1 MSSSAPNRGARVPAP
16 VLDRL
21 VDLVRRETGNTIARA
36 RYGFLEEIALRRAK
50 ACEAPT
56 VGEYVEGLAAEA
68 YQGEWERLVP
78 LVTIKESY
86 FFRAPQQFAAMER
99 HVLPELVRQ
108 RSGERRLTIW
118 SAASARGEEPATLAI
133 ILAEHAA
140 LTTWDWRVVA
150 TDVDDDALAGARRG
164 LYGERAVSQ
173 VPPRLLERWFTRRG
187 HLYELDETLRRR
199 IDYRSLNLSRPP
211 YRSLG
216 EPQFDLVLLRNVLIY
231 FRRPLQRRVI
241 AEAASCLS
249 DDGFLFLGASETLWQ
264 ISDRLAA
271 VDMGDCFAY
280 RHPEA
285 VVSGT
290 RPPRQVRL
298 DQLPALDTPRPKAPV
313 IDVGPQT
320 VIHPEP
326 PEPSPRPRT
335 APLPDGHPAGRAAL
349 EARQVAEAVAGEPTV
364 SDEVEDDPPTAA
376 PAATSAQDL
385 LMEAA
390 RRLVANDLDAVAPL
404 VRDAR
409 ESDASEPAAYALE
422 GFLADLTD
430 RSDDAVGAYRAALYL
445 DPDLYQVRQLL
456 ADCLFRLG
464 HLRQAEH
471 QFRETLAS
479 LQADRGRELV
489 VLEELPLPSRERV
502 VRRCRQVL
510 GGR

>member
-1 MSSSAPNRGARVPAP
+1 VTYFTPNPQTGSRVPVP

-21 VDLVRRETGNTIARA
+21 VDLVRGETGNTIARA

-50 ACEAPT
+50 ACGAAT
-56 VGEYVEGLAAEA
+56 VDDYVDQLAADA
-68 YQGEWERLVP
+68 YEDEWERLVP

-99 HVLPELVRQ
+99 HVLPELVAR
-108 RSGERRLTIW
+108 RSAERRLTIW

-140 LTTWDWRVVA
+140 LATWDWRVVA

-173 VPPRLLERWFTRRG
+173 VPPRLLERWFTKKG
-187 HLYELDETLRRR
+187 HLYELDESLRKK
-199 IDYRSLNLSRPP
+199 IDYRPLNLSRPP
-211 YRSLG
+211 YRTLG
-216 EPQFDLVLLRNVLIY
+216 EPSFDLVLLRNVLIY

-241 AEAASCLS
+241 AEVASCLAP
-249 DDGFLFLGASETLWQ
+249 DGFLFLGASETLWQ

-271 VDMGDCFAY
+271 VDMHDCFAY

-285 VVSGT
+285 VADST
-290 RPPRQVRL
+290 RPARRVRL
-298 DQLPALDTPRPKAPV
+298 DQLPALGQPVAKTKAPE
-313 IDVGPQT
+313 
-320 VIHPEP
+320 PEPLEPP
-326 PEPSPRPRT
+326 PEPSLRPRT
-335 APLPDGHPAGRAAL
+335 APLPADVEAL

-364 SDEVEDDPPTAA
+364 ADEVETDHPADPSRAS
-376 PAATSAQDL
+376 SAQDL

-390 RRLVANDLDAVAPL
+390 RRLVGNDLDAVAPL
-404 VRDAR
+404 VEDAR
-409 ESDASEPAAYALE
+409 EGDASEPAAYALE

-430 RSDDAVGAYRAALYL
+430 RSEDAVGAYRAALYL